1 MRNDTPSRSSSASR
15 PTSPNASTS
24 SPKSGASPAPEPS
37 GCSSKSTTRPIDELR
52 ALIASGELHHATYR
66 NKGTVWEGIW
76 FYPRDPKGFRGYGI
90 PGCVSVNDQDIEE
103 AFRLLAGKGMHV
115 GCYGGG

>member
-1 MRNDTPSRSSSASR
+1 
-15 PTSPNASTS
+15 
-24 SPKSGASPAPEPS
+24 
-37 GCSSKSTTRPIDELR
+37 
-52 ALIASGELHHATYR
+52 
-66 NKGTVWEGIW
+66 VWEGIW

-90 PGCVSVNDQDIEE
+90 PGCVSVNDPDIEE